1 MGIIPTIP
9 RTSVTIKVT
18 AGIATTPSELLQ
30 VFHIHRLIQ
39 DEQCQAQRGS
49 ERFSNS
55 VKVTAAAG
63 RARTQAAPTGGPV
76 LPPSWA
82 RSLGSLPG
90 PCPARGRYSRIAAAS
105 VILCYNGSRLAW
117 GYLWKSLTVSAV
129 ATSPRPGL
137 RVPFFL
143 TPAPRSLEP
152 AVGLQL
158 TDT

>member
-18 AGIATTPSELLQ
+18 AGITTPPSELLQ

-39 DEQCQAQRGS
+39 GEQCQAQRGS
-49 ERFSNS
+49 VTQSRSQLPLAQTPCGSNYH
-55 VKVTAAAG
+55 
-63 RARTQAAPTGGPV
+63 PV

-82 RSLGSLPG
+82 RSLGSLPA

-129 ATSPRPGL
+129 ATSPRPGP